1 MTWYDYIMTYYDV
14 MDLCY
19 FYVVFR
25 KKFSK
30 VCLFS
35 IYIQLLL
42 DDSTLF
48 FSQFWK
54 NIWIIKVFFGL
65 YKHFSEWIWKK
76 K

>member
-48 FSQFWK
+48 FQSMLEKYLNYKGVFWTLQA
-54 NIWIIKVFFGL
+54 F
-65 YKHFSEWIWKK
+65 
-76 K
+76 

>member
-1 MTWYDYIMTYYDV
+1 MTWYDYIMTYCDV

-25 KKFSK
+25 KEISK

-48 FSQFWK
+48 FNQFWK